1 MPRAHLHTI
10 SSAEPMQLPVDEIRA
25 VFLDAL
31 DGPDPIIVTAPTGS
45 GKSTRLPLWMADA
58 CTTTSSNKPVL
69 VVEPRRVACRS
80 LAGWLSEQRG
90 EKVGQSIGYRV
101 RFDDRTSADTKVIFA
116 TTGVALRMLAA
127 QQNAKESLFAGVLI
141 DEFHERSWQVD
152 LIAAIL
158 LARAKGNHK
167 DACPLVITSATL
179 DVDDLHEKL
188 GAHGLRARHLEALGR
203 SFPVDISYLDTP
215 AAPSAQGLERRVAD
229 AVRQAAQLD
238 ANSTNSD
245 EEGGDMLVFLPGKGE
260 ITGCMQ
266 ALSKVASEYN
276 LEPVA
281 VHGGL
286 APDKMKAALAR
297 SKNKRRIYLATNVAE
312 TSVTLPGVTTV
323 IDSGLARMRIHRGG
337 RSALAMVPI
346 AEDSMDQRAGRAGR
360 VRPGRCIRL
369 WSQRFRPAN
378 TTAPEVGR
386 IELDDVIL
394 HAGVCGLDGADFER
408 APWVSAPPEFAVAE
422 ARARL
427 IAADA
432 LDASYKMTPKGRQL
446 AELPVDGHAARML
459 IGADNTMA
467 GVACDLVALL
477 QLNRGLLGPTN
488 SRDVHHERATLL
500 EGVDNEVFAEIAML
514 RAGDPGR
521 HGLHASALSEAR
533 KVASSLR
540 EWVGAPIAQPTGDTL
555 DLPPGAD
562 FARYLL
568 ARIPETACV
577 LRERALKK
585 RASKK
590 SQPGQSEP
598 WSNGELELSVWPYDP
613 PRLADAAAQ
622 KAADYPVAGLVLDH
636 FWLGDTGIGVR
647 GTGRMLLPCSYEA
660 LADAGL
666 GEESVGNAQLL
677 RKEGAPHIVALVE
690 RTLAGVVI
698 SAREETLNGP
708 KLIGVVADFILAGRT
723 FPGGLFKDAGT
734 KILDDL
740 HLWQLLADWPEPERY
755 WKADEAPENPGDFLP
770 AQLHSLGLQSAEELA
785 LLETNDLRPNL
796 VDLLGIT
803 AYDLERFADDFP
815 RRWEHMGH
823 AYICS
828 VQASARKVVLEP
840 ADKKTRKA
848 ADPNPAHLP
857 RFRGFSV
864 FYRNASRIV
873 KLR

>member
-1 MPRAHLHTI
+1 
-10 SSAEPMQLPVDEIRA
+10 MQLPVDEIRA

-31 DGPDPIIVTAPTGS
+31 SGPAPIIVTAPTGS

-58 CTTTSSNKPVL
+58 CDSDDKPVL

-90 EKVGQSIGYRV
+90 EKVGHSIGYRV
-101 RFDDRTSADTKVIFA
+101 RFDDRTSNQTKVIFA

-158 LARAKGNHK
+158 LARAKTK
-167 DACPLVITSATL
+167 RDDCPLVITSATL
-179 DVDDLHEKL
+179 DVEDLSAQL
-188 GAHGLRARHLEALGR
+188 AAHGLKTHHLEALGR
-203 SFPVDISYLDTP
+203 SFPVDISYIDAPAAP

-238 ANSTNSD
+238 SKANHPD
-245 EEGGDMLVFLPGKGE
+245 DEGGDILVFLPGKGE
-260 ITGCMQ
+260 INGCMQ
-266 ALSKVASEYN
+266 ALSKVASQHN

-286 APDKMKAALAR
+286 PPDKMKSALAQ
-297 SKNKRRIYLATNVAE
+297 SKNKRRVYLSTNVAE

-360 VRPGRCIRL
+360 VRPGRCVRL
-369 WSQRFRPAN
+369 WSQRFRPST
-378 TTAPEVGR
+378 TTAPEVER
-386 IELDDVIL
+386 IELDDVLL
-394 HAGVCGLDGADFER
+394 HAGVCGLDGVEFDK
-408 APWVSAPPEFAVAE
+408 APWVTEPPEFAVAE
-422 ARARL
+422 ARRRL

-432 LDASYKMTPKGRQL
+432 LDDQARMTDKGRQL

-459 IGADNTMA
+459 IGADDTMA
-467 GVACDLVALL
+467 GIACDLVALL
-477 QLNRGLLGPTN
+477 QLNRGLLGQTN
-488 SRDVHHERATLL
+488 SRDVHHERAALL
-500 EGVDNEVFAEIAML
+500 TGVDNEVYAEIAML
-514 RAGDPGR
+514 RAGDPQR
-521 HGLHASALSEAR
+521 HGLHASALREAR
-533 KVASSLR
+533 QVATSLR
-540 EWVGAPIAQPTGDTL
+540 EWVGAPILKPTQDTL
-555 DLPPGAD
+555 DFPPTAD

-568 ARIPETACV
+568 ERIPETACV

-585 RASKK
+585 RATKK
-590 SQPGQSEP
+590 TQPGQSEP

-613 PRLADAAAQ
+613 PRPAEAAVDQ
-622 KAADYPVAGLVLDH
+622 KPTDYPVAGLVLDH

-647 GTGRMLLPCSYEA
+647 GTGRMLLPCSYAA

-666 GEESVGNAQLL
+666 GDEAVGKAEMM
-677 RKEGAPHIVALVE
+677 RKHGAPHIVALVE
-690 RTLAGVVI
+690 RNLAGVTI
-698 SAREETLNGP
+698 SVREEALRGP
-708 KLIGVVADFILAGRT
+708 KLFKVVADFILAGRT
-723 FPGGLFKDAGT
+723 FPGGLFKGADD
-734 KILDDL
+734 KVREDL
-740 HLWQLLADWPEPERY
+740 HLWSLLADWPEPERY
-755 WKADEAPENPGDFLP
+755 WKCEPAPISPHDFLLSKL
-770 AQLHSLGLQSAEELA
+770 QTLGLQSAQELA
-785 LLETNDLRPNL
+785 LLETDDLRPDL

-815 RRWEHMGH
+815 RHWEHMGH
-823 AYICS
+823 AYICT
-828 VQASARKVVLEP
+828 VQAASRKVVLEP
-840 ADKKTRKA
+840 ANKKAKKGK
-848 ADPNPAHLP
+848 DPNPAHLP
-857 RFRGFSV
+857 RFRSFSV
-864 FYRNASRIV
+864 YHRKASRIV